1 MRNFLDLRSGNDVR
15 DFFTN
20 HSPDEINGKPES
32 TQPIASDGVCHICK
46 GGFQKDPVVSH
57 ARADSTQLLIHQ
69 GCHRLRAGLSP
80 MQLMFG
86 FDIGYWLHMQWVDK
100 GESTWRGSALGA
112 FLERNGHRLK
122 DDIEICRV
130 DTSRLLGES
139 VNADMYLEFVRDIYI
154 EEREVPKWKSLGRTV
169 PKWDK
174 KTINWLEYKKEVFQ
188 PEYKKLPNR
197 PSRKQLPSMTQRTG
211 GICAFCGG
219 CFEDT
224 DGLHAVSDHIVPHVK
239 GGGDNHEN
247 LQPLHAFCNSRLNS
261 VGPGDVPLGL
271 MIGRWLM
278 NEINHGQAK
287 WLPSCLNQ
295 YATKLRNNAKRR
307 VKD

>member
-1 MRNFLDLRSGNDVR
+1 
-15 DFFTN
+15 
-20 HSPDEINGKPES
+20 
-32 TQPIASDGVCHICK
+32 
-46 GGFQKDPVVSH
+46 
-57 ARADSTQLLIHQ
+57 
-69 GCHRLRAGLSP
+69 

-86 FDIGYWLHMQWVDK
+86 FDIGYWLHMQWVGK
-100 GESTWRGSALGA
+100 GKSTWRGPALDA
-112 FLERNGHRLK
+112 FLEQNGHRLK
-122 DDIEICRV
+122 DDVELCRV
-130 DTSRLLGES
+130 DTDRLLVDI
-139 VNADMYLEFVRDIYI
+139 VNADLYLEFVRDIYI

-174 KTINWLEYKKEVFQ
+174 KTISWLEYKKGIFQ

-197 PSRKQLPSMTQRTG
+197 PSRKQLPSMEQRTG

-219 CFEDT
+219 CFEAS

-271 MIGRWLM
+271 MIGRWIM
-278 NEINHGQAK
+278 KEINDGQGT
-287 WLPSCLNQ
+287 WLPTCLNQ

-307 VKD
+307 MKD

>member
-1 MRNFLDLRSGNDVR
+1 
-15 DFFTN
+15 
-20 HSPDEINGKPES
+20 
-32 TQPIASDGVCHICK
+32 
-46 GGFQKDPVVSH
+46 
-57 ARADSTQLLIHQ
+57 
-69 GCHRLRAGLSP
+69 

-100 GESTWRGSALGA
+100 GESTWRASALGA
-112 FLERNGHRLK
+112 FLERNGRRLK
-122 DDIEICRV
+122 DDVEICRV

-211 GICAFCGG
+211 GICAFCSG
-219 CFEDT
+219 CFEDS